1 MLIKSHKLTNKKGG
15 SHMRENPKE
24 DFYTTGAQILILSG
38 IIAAILGSVI
48 GVWRF
53 GLFAGFAIESAT
65 TYALARLGWKLIR

>member
-1 MLIKSHKLTNKKGG
+1 
-15 SHMRENPKE
+15 MRGILKD
-24 DFYTTGAQILILSG
+24 DFSTTDAQILILSG

-65 TYALARLGWKLIR
+65 TYALARLGWKLVR